1 MLKYDCVCCS
11 RNSFLR
17 ESFRGCKTGLAACPF
32 GRIAVVKSKIDRNL
46 MTTSIRNI
54 AIIAHVDHGKTTL
67 VDAMLRQSGI
77 FRANQELVER
87 VMDSNDL
94 ERERGITILAK
105 NTALTY
111 HDTKINIVDTPGHS
125 DFGGEVERALRM
137 VDGVLL
143 LVDASEGPLP
153 QTRYVL
159 QKALAAKLPPIIVL
173 NKIDRAD
180 ARPAEVLDEI
190 YDLFIDLDAT
200 EDQLDFPVLYTNAK
214 LGVAPRAVG
223 DDSANLQPLF
233 EAIVASIPP
242 PSGDPAAVLQIQVTN
257 LDYSEYLGRVAIAR
271 VFQGTLKRGP
281 DVGIAQLSG
290 AIKPTKITKLFT
302 FRGLERDEAEE
313 VCAGD
318 IVAIA
323 GVEGIQIGESITDLA
338 NPGPLEPLVIDE
350 PTLTM
355 IFTINTSPFAGREG
369 QYVTS
374 RDLRSRLER
383 ELLTNVS
390 LRVEDTGA
398 TDAFRVL
405 ARGEL
410 QLAILIETMR
420 REGYELMVG
429 KPEIVVKTENG
440 KRLEPLEIL
449 VVDCLENFIGIV
461 MESLGTRRGEMKKMV
476 NHHSGRVRMELSIP
490 SRGLIG
496 WGAQLPSE
504 SRGTSLIHSLLE
516 GWTEYSGDM
525 AMRLTGALVAD
536 RPGVAVAYAIWGI
549 QERGEMFVGPG
560 IEVYEGMILGENAR
574 EDDMNVNVTKEKK
587 QTNMRSSSADEAIRL
602 IPPREMTLEKAIE
615 FIADDEFVEVTPKS
629 IRLRKKVLDSK
640 RRPKR
645 WQEIRA
651 STEATAS

>member
-1 MLKYDCVCCS
+1 
-11 RNSFLR
+11 
-17 ESFRGCKTGLAACPF
+17 
-32 GRIAVVKSKIDRNL
+32 
-46 MTTSIRNI
+46 MTTAIRNI

-77 FRANQELVER
+77 FRANQELTER

-105 NTALTY
+105 NTAVTY

-137 VDGVLL
+137 VDGVVL

-173 NKIDRAD
+173 NKIDRTD
-180 ARPAEVLDEI
+180 ARPAAVLDEI
-190 YDLFIDLDAT
+190 YDLFIDLDAS
-200 EDQLDFPVLYTNAK
+200 EDQLDFPVVYTNAR
-214 LGVAPRAVG
+214 LGVAHDKIG
-223 DDSANLQPLF
+223 DSSTNLQPLF
-233 EAIVASIPP
+233 EKIVSAIPP
-242 PSGDPAAVLQIQVTN
+242 PSGDPEKVLQIQVTN

-271 VFQGTLKRGP
+271 VFEGKLTRGAE
-281 DVGIAQLSG
+281 VGIAKLNGTLQ
-290 AIKPTKITKLFT
+290 PTKITKLFT
-302 FRGLERDEAEE
+302 FRGLERDEAET
-313 VCAGD
+313 VFAGD

-323 GVEGIQIGESITDLA
+323 GVEGIQIGESITDLEHPA
-338 NPGPLEPLVIDE
+338 PLEPLLIDE

-355 IFTINTSPFAGREG
+355 LFTVNTSPFAGREG

-374 RDLRSRLER
+374 RDLRSRLQR

-390 LRVEDTGA
+390 LRVEDSSS
-398 TDAFRVL
+398 TDTFRVL

-429 KPEIVVKTENG
+429 KPEIVVREENG
-440 KRLEPLEIL
+440 KRMEPLELL
-449 VVDCLENFIGIV
+449 VVDCPESFTGIV
-461 MESLGTRRGEMKKMV
+461 IESLGSRRGEMAKMV
-476 NHHSGRVRMELSIP
+476 NHHSGRVRLEFRIP

-496 WGAQLPSE
+496 LRGQLLTDT
-504 SRGTSLIHSLLE
+504 RGTSLIHSLLE
-516 GWTEYSGDM
+516 GWTEYTGDM
-525 AMRLTGALVAD
+525 ATRLTGALVSD
-536 RPGVAVAYAIWGI
+536 RGGVSTAYAIWGI
-549 QERGEMFVGPG
+549 QERGEMFVGPSVD
-560 IEVYEGMILGENAR
+560 VYEGMIVGENSR
-574 EDDMNVNVTKEKK
+574 EDDMNVNITKEKK

-629 IRLRKKVLDSK
+629 IRLRKKVLDAK

-651 STEATAS
+651 SAEATSK

>member
-1 MLKYDCVCCS
+1 
-11 RNSFLR
+11 
-17 ESFRGCKTGLAACPF
+17 
-32 GRIAVVKSKIDRNL
+32 
-46 MTTSIRNI
+46 MTTPIRNI

-77 FRANQELVER
+77 FRANQQVAER

-173 NKIDRAD
+173 NKIDRVD
-180 ARPAEVLDEI
+180 ARPAAVLDEI

-200 EDQLDFPVLYTNAK
+200 EDQLDFPVLYTNART
-214 LGVAPRAVG
+214 GVAHNQIG
-223 DDSANLQPLF
+223 DSSANLQPLF
-233 EAIVASIPP
+233 ESIVAHIPP
-242 PSGDPAAVLQIQVTN
+242 PAGDPEANLQIQVTN
-257 LDYSEYLGRVAIAR
+257 LDYSEYLGRIAIAR
-271 VFQGTLKRGP
+271 VFQGTLARGAE
-281 DVGIAQLSG
+281 VGIVKLSG
-290 AIKPTKITKLFT
+290 VLQPTKITKLFT
-302 FRGLERDEAEE
+302 FRGLERDEAEK
-313 VCAGD
+313 VLAGD

-323 GVEGIQIGESITDLA
+323 GVEGIQIGESITGLENSAPLA
-338 NPGPLEPLVIDE
+338 PLTIDE

-355 IFTINTSPFAGREG
+355 LFTVNTSPFAGREG
-369 QYVTS
+369 QFVTS
-374 RDLRSRLER
+374 RDLRARLER

-390 LRVEDTGA
+390 LRVEDGGS
-398 TDAFRVL
+398 TDTFRVL

-429 KPEIVVKTENG
+429 KPEIVVRTENG
-440 KRLEPLEIL
+440 RRVEPLELL
-449 VVDCLENFIGIV
+449 VVDCPESFIGIV
-461 MESLGTRRGEMKKMV
+461 IETLGSRRGEMAKMV
-476 NHHSGRVRMELSIP
+476 NHHSGRVRMEFHIP

-496 WGAQLPSE
+496 LRGQLLTDT
-504 SRGTSLIHSLLE
+504 RGTALLHSLLE
-516 GWTEYSGDM
+516 GWTEYVGDT
-525 AMRLTGALVAD
+525 ASRPTGALVAD
-536 RPGVAVAYAIWGI
+536 RGGVATAYAIWGL
-549 QERGEMFVGPG
+549 QERGELFIGPVV
-560 IEVYEGMILGENAR
+560 EVYEGMIVGENSRDA
-574 EDDMNVNVTKEKK
+574 DMDVNVTKEKK
-587 QTNMRSSSADEAIRL
+587 LTNMRSSSADEAIRL

-629 IRLRKKVLDSK
+629 IRLRKKVLDAK
-640 RRPKR
+640 KRPKR

-651 STEATAS
+651 SAEAAS

>member
-1 MLKYDCVCCS
+1 
-11 RNSFLR
+11 
-17 ESFRGCKTGLAACPF
+17 
-32 GRIAVVKSKIDRNL
+32 

-77 FRANQELVER
+77 FRANQEMTDR

-173 NKIDRAD
+173 NKIDRSD
-180 ARPAEVLDEI
+180 ARPAAVLDEI

-200 EDQLDFPVLYTNAK
+200 EDQLDFPVVYTNART
-214 LGVAPRAVG
+214 GEAHDQIG
-223 DDSANLQPLF
+223 DSSTSLEPLF
-233 EAIVASIPP
+233 EKIVASIPAP
-242 PSGDPAAVLQIQVTN
+242 TGDPAAVLQIQVTN
-257 LDYSEYLGRVAIAR
+257 LDYSEYLGRIAIAR
-271 VFQGTLKRGP
+271 VFHGTLTRGAE
-281 DVGIAQLSG
+281 VGIAKLNGTIQ
-290 AIKPTKITKLFT
+290 PTKITKLFT
-302 FRGLERDEAEE
+302 FRGLERDEAET
-313 VCAGD
+313 VFAGD
-318 IVAIA
+318 IAAIA
-323 GVEGIQIGESITDLA
+323 GVEGIQIGESITDLEHPA
-338 NPGPLEPLVIDE
+338 PLEPLLIDE

-355 IFTINTSPFAGREG
+355 LFTVNTSPFAGREG

-390 LRVEDTGA
+390 LRVEDGGS
-398 TDAFRVL
+398 TDTFRVL

-429 KPEIVVKTENG
+429 KPEIVVREENG
-440 KRLEPLEIL
+440 QRMEPLELL
-449 VVDCLENFIGIV
+449 VVDCPESFTGIV
-461 MESLGTRRGEMKKMV
+461 IESLGSRRGEMIKMV
-476 NHHSGRVRMELSIP
+476 NHHSGRVRLEFRIP

-496 WGAQLPSE
+496 LRGQLLTDT
-504 SRGTSLIHSLLE
+504 RGTSLIHSLLE
-516 GWTEYSGDM
+516 GWTPYAGDM
-525 AMRLTGALVAD
+525 ASRLTGALVCD
-536 RPGVAVAYAIWGI
+536 RGGVSTAYAVWGI
-549 QERGEMFVGPG
+549 QERGEMFVGPSV
-560 IEVYEGMILGENAR
+560 EVYEGMIVGENSR
-574 EDDMNVNVTKEKK
+574 EDDMNVNITKEKK

-615 FIADDEFVEVTPKS
+615 FIADDEYVEVTPKS

-651 STEATAS
+651 SAEATS

>member
-1 MLKYDCVCCS
+1 MNTRL
-11 RNSFLR
+11 
-17 ESFRGCKTGLAACPF
+17 
-32 GRIAVVKSKIDRNL
+32 
-46 MTTSIRNI
+46 RNI

-67 VDAMLRQSGI
+67 VDAMLKQSGI
-77 FRANQELVER
+77 FRANQEIITR

-105 NTALTY
+105 NTAITY

-137 VDGVLL
+137 VDGVLV

-159 QKALAAKLPPIIVL
+159 QKALAAKLPPIMVL
-173 NKIDRAD
+173 NKIDRPD
-180 ARPAEVLDEI
+180 ARPAAVLDEI

-200 EDQLDFPVLYTNAK
+200 EDQLDFPVIYTNAK
-214 LGVAPRAVG
+214 LGVAHRKIG
-223 DDSANLQPLF
+223 DDSTNLQPLF
-233 EAIVASIPP
+233 EQIVTSIPAP
-242 PSGDPAAVLQIQVTN
+242 AGDPSAVLQIQVTN
-257 LDYSEYLGRVAIAR
+257 LDYSEFLGRVAITR
-271 VFQGTLKRGP
+271 VFQGTLKRGTE
-281 DVGIAQLSG
+281 VGISKLDGTIQ
-290 AIKPTKITKLFT
+290 PTKITKLFT
-302 FRGLERDEAEE
+302 FRGLERDEADE
-313 VCAGD
+313 VAAGD
-318 IVAIA
+318 IAAIA

-338 NPGPLEPLVIDE
+338 SPAPLEPLTIDE

-355 IFTINTSPFAGREG
+355 VFTINTSPFVGREG

-374 RDLRSRLER
+374 RDLRARLEK

-390 LRVEDTGA
+390 LRVEDMGS
-398 TDAFRVL
+398 TDSFRVL
-405 ARGEL
+405 GRGEL

-429 KPEIVVKTENG
+429 KPEIVVRTENG
-440 KRLEPLEIL
+440 RRTEPLELLI
-449 VVDCLENFIGIV
+449 VDCPENFIGIV
-461 MESLGTRRGEMKKMV
+461 MELLGSRRGEMKKMV
-476 NHHSGRVRMELSIP
+476 NHHSGRVRMEFSIP

-496 WGAQLPSE
+496 LRSQLMTDT
-504 SRGTSLIHSLLE
+504 RGTALIHSILE
-516 GWTEYSGDM
+516 GWTDYAGDM

-536 RPGVAVAYAIWGI
+536 RPGVSVAYAIWGI

-560 IEVYEGMILGENAR
+560 VEVYEGMILGENAR

-615 FIADDEFVEVTPKS
+615 FIADDEYVEVTPKS
-629 IRLRKKVLDSK
+629 IRLRKKVLDAK

-651 STEATAS
+651 SVDSTT

>member
-1 MLKYDCVCCS
+1 
-11 RNSFLR
+11 
-17 ESFRGCKTGLAACPF
+17 
-32 GRIAVVKSKIDRNL
+32 
-46 MTTSIRNI
+46 MTTPVRNI

-77 FRANQELVER
+77 FRDNQELVTR

-105 NTALTY
+105 NTAITY
-111 HDTKINIVDTPGHS
+111 RDTKINIVDTPGHS

-137 VDGVLL
+137 VDGVLV

-159 QKALAAKLPPIIVL
+159 QKALAAKLQPIMVL
-173 NKIDRAD
+173 NKIDRPD
-180 ARPAEVLDEI
+180 ARPAAVLDEI

-214 LGVAPRAVG
+214 TGVAHRKVG
-223 DDSANLQPLF
+223 DDSTTLQPLF
-233 EAIVASIPP
+233 EQIVASIPP
-242 PSGDPAAVLQIQVTN
+242 PAGDPAAVLQIQVTN
-257 LDYSEYLGRVAIAR
+257 LDYSDFLGRLAIAR
-271 VFQGTLKRGP
+271 VFQGTLKRGTE
-281 DVGIAQLSG
+281 V
-290 AIKPTKITKLFT
+290 AISKLDGTIQPTKITKLFT
-302 FRGLERDEAEE
+302 FRGLDRDEAEQ
-313 VCAGD
+313 VQAGD

-338 NPGPLEPLVIDE
+338 NPMPLEPLLIDE

-355 IFTINTSPFAGREG
+355 VFTINTSPFAGREG

-374 RDLRSRLER
+374 RDLRARLEK

-390 LRVEDTGA
+390 LRVEDFGA

-405 ARGEL
+405 GRGEL

-429 KPEIVVKTENG
+429 KPEIVVRTENG
-440 KRLEPLEIL
+440 RRTEPLELLI
-449 VVDCLENFIGIV
+449 VDCPESFIGIV
-461 MESLGTRRGEMKKMV
+461 MELLGSRRGEMKKMV
-476 NHHSGRVRMELSIP
+476 NHHSGRVRMEFSIP

-496 WGAQLPSE
+496 LRSQLLTDT
-504 SRGTSLIHSLLE
+504 RGTALIHSLLE
-516 GWTEYSGDM
+516 GWTDYAGDM
-525 AMRLTGALVAD
+525 AMRPTGALVCD
-536 RPGVAVAYAIWGI
+536 RAGVSVAYAIWGI

-560 IEVYEGMILGENAR
+560 VEVYEGMIAGENAR
-574 EDDMNVNVTKEKK
+574 EDDMNVNITKEKK

-602 IPPREMTLEKAIE
+602 IPPRDMTLEKAIE
-615 FIADDEFVEVTPKS
+615 FIADDEYVEVTPKS
-629 IRLRKKVLDSK
+629 IRLRKKVLDAK
-640 RRPKR
+640 KRPKR
-645 WQEIRA
+645 WQEIKA
-651 STEATAS
+651 SIEASS

>member
-1 MLKYDCVCCS
+1 
-11 RNSFLR
+11 
-17 ESFRGCKTGLAACPF
+17 
-32 GRIAVVKSKIDRNL
+32 
-46 MTTSIRNI
+46 MTKNIRNI

-77 FRANQELVER
+77 FSQHAHLVER

-105 NTALTY
+105 NTAVTY
-111 HDTKINIVDTPGHS
+111 HDSKINIVDTPGHS

-180 ARPAEVLDEI
+180 ARPAAVLDEI

-200 EDQLDFPVLYTNAK
+200 EDQLDFPVLYTNART
-214 LGVAPRAVG
+214 GVAHRAIG
-223 DDSANLQPLF
+223 DASTNLQPLF
-233 EAIVASIPP
+233 ETIVASIPP
-242 PSGDPAAVLQIQVTN
+242 PSGDSEAVLQIQVTN
-257 LDYSEYLGRVAIAR
+257 LDYSDYLGRLAIAR
-271 VFQGTLKRGP
+271 VFQGTLKRGTE
-281 DVGIAQLSG
+281 VGIAKLTGVIQ
-290 AIKPTKITKLFT
+290 ATKITKLFT

-313 VCAGD
+313 VSAGD

-338 NPGPLEPLVIDE
+338 NPAPLEPLLIDE

-355 IFTINTSPFAGREG
+355 VFTVNTSPFAGREG

-374 RDLRSRLER
+374 RDLRARLDR

-390 LRVEDTGA
+390 LRIEDMGA
-398 TDAFRVL
+398 TDSFRVL

-429 KPEIVVKTENG
+429 KPEIVVRTENG
-440 KRLEPLEIL
+440 KRLEPLEVLI
-449 VVDCLENFIGIV
+449 VDCPETFIGIV
-461 MESLGTRRGEMKKMV
+461 METLGHRRGEMVKMV
-476 NHHSGRVRMELSIP
+476 NHHSGRVRMEFRIP

-496 WGAQLPSE
+496 LRGQLLTDT
-504 SRGTSLIHSLLE
+504 RGTSLIHSMLE
-516 GWTEYSGDM
+516 GWTEYAGDM
-525 AMRLTGALVAD
+525 ASRLTGALVCD
-536 RPGVAVAYAIWGI
+536 RAGVSTAYAVWGI

-560 IEVYEGMILGENAR
+560 LEVYEGMIVGENSR
-574 EDDMNVNVTKEKK
+574 EDDMNVNITKEKK

-602 IPPREMTLEKAIE
+602 VPPRELTLEKAIE
-615 FIADDEFVEVTPKS
+615 FISDDEFVEVTPKS
-629 IRLRKKVLDSK
+629 IRLRKKVLDAK
-640 RRPKR
+640 KRPKR

-651 STEATAS
+651 SVESAS